1 MSTTVS
7 WVGLAISLLL
17 VVVTAGISRWQGLR
31 PERQILLAAARALVL
46 RFIDEH
52 IGPEVALT
60 TEDKAFVEEAL
71 PKLRAEQGKIRAL
84 VERRMRNLRPALAE
98 VPTTWCPDC
107 GQPAVLL
114 EHTPAGEPECLNTF
128 SRDAHSGGVLPG
140 TMLMTS
146 PSRHSDST
154 GIGPLRMVAILPAST
169 VQNAARKRSSGSTQP
184 PASRARHE
192 RAVFLMPRRVG

>member
-17 VVVTAGISRWQGLR
+17 VVVAAGISRWQGLR

-84 VERRMRNLRPALAE
+84 LRAL
-98 VPTTWCPDC
+98 
-107 GQPAVLL
+107 
-114 EHTPAGEPECLNTF
+114 
-128 SRDAHSGGVLPG
+128 S
-140 TMLMTS
+140 
-146 PSRHSDST
+146 
-154 GIGPLRMVAILPAST
+154 
-169 VQNAARKRSSGSTQP
+169 
-184 PASRARHE
+184 
-192 RAVFLMPRRVG
+192 